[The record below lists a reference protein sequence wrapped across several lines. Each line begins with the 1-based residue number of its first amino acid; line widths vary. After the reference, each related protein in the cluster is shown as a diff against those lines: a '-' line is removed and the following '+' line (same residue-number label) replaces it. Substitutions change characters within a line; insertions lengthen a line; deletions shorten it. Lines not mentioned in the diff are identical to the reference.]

1 MIIFLRHAQAENNAK
16 RILAGRTEGVHLTKT
31 GIEQAEQ
38 IAKYLKPLDI
48 SAIYS
53 SPIERASHTAEIVA
67 KNNSL
72 DHNLDDRLTEIE
84 MGKFTRMNY
93 DDMFAKYGNIFLKFY
108 ENDPVIAEHEV
119 ETFPD
124 VQKRVLDMVDHV
136 LKKHNNENV
145 ILVTHMDP
153 IKSMLA
159 KVMNLLP
166 ETLFELIIANASLT
180 IIKEQDKKFSLS
192 AINAMNIDR
201 YYQTW
206 YPKSSI
212 NFKLYRSATQSNDNE
227 QNISIINHHCDFM
240 HNPNN

>member
-16 RILAGRTEGVHLTKT
+16 RILAGRTEGIHLTKT
-31 GIEQAEQ
+31 GIEQAER

-119 ETFPD
+119 ETFPQ
-124 VQKRVLDMVDHV
+124 VQSRILDMVNHMV
-136 LKKHNNENV
+136 EKHKNENV

-153 IKSMLA
+153 IKSMLST
-159 KVMNLLP
+159 VMGLKP
-166 ETLFELIIANASLT
+166 KTLFELIIANASLT

-206 YPKSSI
+206 
-212 NFKLYRSATQSNDNE
+212 
-227 QNISIINHHCDFM
+227 
-240 HNPNN
+240 

>member
-67 KNNSL
+67 KNTSL
-72 DHNLDDRLTEIE
+72 DYELDDRLTEIE

-108 ENDPVIAEHEV
+108 ENDPVIAEQEV
-119 ETFPD
+119 ETFPH
-124 VQKRVLDMVDHV
+124 VQERILDIVNHIV
-136 LKKHNNENV
+136 KEHKNENV

-153 IKSMLA
+153 IKSMLSI
-159 KVMNLLP
+159 VMDLRP
-166 ETLFELIIANASLT
+166 QALFELIIANASIT

-192 AINAMNIDR
+192 AINAMDVDR

-206 YPKSSI
+206 
-212 NFKLYRSATQSNDNE
+212 
-227 QNISIINHHCDFM
+227 
-240 HNPNN
+240 

>member
-67 KNNSL
+67 KNRSL
-72 DHNLDDRLTEIE
+72 DHNLDDRLTEID
-84 MGKFTRMNY
+84 MGKFTRMKY

-136 LKKHNNENV
+136 LKKHKNENV

-153 IKSMLA
+153 IKSMLST
-159 KVMNLLP
+159 VMDLKPN
-166 ETLFELIIANASLT
+166 TLFELIIANASLT

-206 YPKSSI
+206 
-212 NFKLYRSATQSNDNE
+212 
-227 QNISIINHHCDFM
+227 
-240 HNPNN
+240 

>member
-67 KNNSL
+67 KNRSL
-72 DHNLDDRLTEIE
+72 EVVLDERLTEID

-119 ETFPD
+119 ETFPQ
-124 VQKRVLDMVDHV
+124 VQSRILDMVNHIV
-136 LKKHNNENV
+136 EKHKNENV

-153 IKSMLA
+153 IKSMLST
-159 KVMNLLP
+159 VMGLKP
-166 ETLFELIIANASLT
+166 KTLFELIIANASLT

-206 YPKSSI
+206 
-212 NFKLYRSATQSNDNE
+212 
-227 QNISIINHHCDFM
+227 
-240 HNPNN
+240 

>member
-1 MIIFLRHAQAENNAK
+1 MIIFLRHAQAENNTK
-16 RILAGRTEGVHLTKT
+16 RILAGRTEGVPLTKT
-31 GIEQAEQ
+31 GIEQAKR
-38 IAKYLKPLDI
+38 IAKYLAPIDI

-53 SPIERASHTAEIVA
+53 SPIERAKHTAEIVA
-67 KNNSL
+67 NAFDQDTAGVEL
-72 DHNLDDRLTEIE
+72 DERLTEID

-153 IKSMLA
+153 IKSMLST
-159 KVMNLLP
+159 VMDLKP
-166 ETLFELIIANASLT
+166 KALFELIIANASLT
-180 IIKEQDKKFSLS
+180 IVKEQDKKFSLS
-192 AINAMNIDR
+192 AINAMNVDR

-206 YPKSSI
+206 
-212 NFKLYRSATQSNDNE
+212 
-227 QNISIINHHCDFM
+227 
-240 HNPNN
+240 

>member
-1 MIIFLRHAQAENNAK
+1 MIIFLRHAQAENNTK
-16 RILAGRTEGVHLTKT
+16 RILAGRTEGVPLTKT

-38 IAKYLKPLDI
+38 IAKYLAPIDI

-53 SPIERASHTAEIVA
+53 SPIERAKHTAEITA
-67 KNNSL
+67 KNCSL
-72 DHNLDDRLTEIE
+72 DVVLDERLTEID
-84 MGKFTRMNY
+84 MGKFTHMNY

-108 ENDPVIAEHEV
+108 ENDPVIAKHEV

-124 VQKRVLDMVDHV
+124 VQKRVLDMVDYV
-136 LKKHNNENV
+136 VKKHNNENV

-166 ETLFELIIANASLT
+166 ETLFELIVANASLK
-180 IIKEQDKKFSLS
+180 IINEQDKKFSLS

-206 YPKSSI
+206 
-212 NFKLYRSATQSNDNE
+212 
-227 QNISIINHHCDFM
+227 
-240 HNPNN
+240 

>member
-16 RILAGRTEGVHLTKT
+16 RILAGRTEGIHLTKT

-67 KNNSL
+67 KNRSL
-72 DHNLDDRLTEIE
+72 EVVLDERLTEID

-108 ENDPVIAEHEV
+108 ENDPVIAEHKV

-124 VQKRVLDMVDHV
+124 VQKRILDMVDHV
-136 LKKHNNENV
+136 LKKHKNENV

-206 YPKSSI
+206 
-212 NFKLYRSATQSNDNE
+212 
-227 QNISIINHHCDFM
+227 
-240 HNPNN
+240 

>member
-67 KNNSL
+67 KNRSL
-72 DHNLDDRLTEIE
+72 EVVLDERLTEID

-108 ENDPVIAEHEV
+108 ENDPVISEHEV

-124 VQKRVLDMVDHV
+124 VQKRVLDMVDDV

-159 KVMNLLP
+159 TVMDLKP
-166 ETLFELIIANASLT
+166 KILFELIIANASLT
-180 IIKEQDKKFSLS
+180 IITEQDKKFSLS
-192 AINAMNIDR
+192 AINAMNVDR
-201 YYQTW
+201 YAQTW
-206 YPKSSI
+206 
-212 NFKLYRSATQSNDNE
+212 
-227 QNISIINHHCDFM
+227 
-240 HNPNN
+240 